1 MIPTARE
8 SEGQSAVR
16 VTSESPNATDALLG
30 ADGHAIPPPIV
41 RTPERMRHSTAMKK
55 TSQAERTDTRRSASR
70 LEPCDSRIINAG
82 ATTGSWRIWLVD
94 FTTSRCEKRAT
105 QSYSRNAQTASL
117 TPCSAFPNQSTEL
130 VPPPLPTHTNL
141 QPRHLRRRSRGA
153 RKTQHQHRPHL
164 LLPSIQAV
172 PPPFSVSV
180 PSLGLALSATPKT
193 TKFASAPLRMNMS
206 NRDEPPSS
214 TTGST
219 YRTDNR
225 SPSTAPS
232 ED

>member
-1 MIPTARE
+1 
-8 SEGQSAVR
+8 
-16 VTSESPNATDALLG
+16 
-30 ADGHAIPPPIV
+30 
-41 RTPERMRHSTAMKK
+41 MKK

-70 LEPCDSRIINAG
+70 LEPCNSRIINAG
-82 ATTGSWRIWLVD
+82 GTTGSWRIWLVN
-94 FTTSRCEKRAT
+94 FTTSRCEKRAM

-117 TPCSAFPNQSTEL
+117 TPCSAFPNRSTQL

-141 QPRHLRRRSRGA
+141 QPHHLRRCSRGA
-153 RKTQHQHRPHL
+153 HKTQHQHQPHL
-164 LLPSIQAV
+164 LLPSIQAL

-180 PSLGLALSATPKT
+180 PTLGLALSATPKT

-219 YRTDNR
+219 YRTDTEQTTDPLRQHQARTEGEYRRMANFADCPRLDSGADAHGLHMRFAAALRLPQRFRWPNR
-225 SPSTAPS
+225 GR
-232 ED
+232 